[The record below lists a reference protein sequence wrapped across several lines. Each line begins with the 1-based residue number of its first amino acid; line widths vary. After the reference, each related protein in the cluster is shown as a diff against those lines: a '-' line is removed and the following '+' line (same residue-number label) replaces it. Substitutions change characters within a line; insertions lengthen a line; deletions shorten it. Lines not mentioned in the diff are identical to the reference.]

1 MAVSRQDASRHPLPE
16 PLQRTLERLGFV
28 CEDEVWN
35 GWQRP
40 HAFRC
45 SAGHALALAPARLS
59 NLLGCRA
66 CHGRRTVW
74 QCLRLA
80 AERLGVECLDNAWR
94 GRSAM
99 HRFRCCVGHEWQRSG
114 RDALDNLFC
123 PRCISYSLALKR
135 ADGVLRLYEAVAGRG
150 GAVLPGSGHFGLEW
164 RYGFVCRYG
173 HEWRTNARGV
183 LNGSWCP
190 VCARWE
196 RNLCRN
202 CLQIHRSGAADGDRA
217 GCS

>member
-66 CHGRRTVW
+66 CHGRRTLW

-80 AERLGVECLDNAWR
+80 AERLG
-94 GRSAM
+94 GM
-99 HRFRCCVGHEWQRSG
+99 PGQR
-114 RDALDNLFC
+114 
-123 PRCISYSLALKR
+123 LA
-135 ADGVLRLYEAVAGRG
+135 GQ
-150 GAVLPGSGHFGLEW
+150 
-164 RYGFVCRYG
+164 
-173 HEWRTNARGV
+173 
-183 LNGSWCP
+183 
-190 VCARWE
+190 E
-196 RNLCRN
+196 RNASLPLLR
-202 CLQIHRSGAADGDRA
+202 RT
-217 GCS
+217 